1 MRRAVECL
9 RTWCAGPPHTCIP
22 ETQVWS
28 RNRCCRTT
36 QEGSQA
42 GRHLASAKNV
52 DVVFER
58 SDDVRDKSLAAVVIR
73 AQASFER
80 PDVAI
85 PTMLVQRST
94 FVDRV
99 VEMFPHGQLYPV
111 QAVIGLIHGLIT
123 RKSAV

>member
-58 SDDVRDKSLAAVVIR
+58 RDDVRDKPLAAVVI
-73 AQASFER
+73 
-80 PDVAI
+80 D
-85 PTMLVQRST
+85 
-94 FVDRV
+94 
-99 VEMFPHGQLYPV
+99 
-111 QAVIGLIHGLIT
+111 
-123 RKSAV
+123 RKSVVTGMSGDVRVRFGGSRKSKKKQN